1 MSTPGEIKTGDIK
14 RGGFVNKMINTAAD
28 AVLDVSV
35 ASYFGDEYKSL
46 VGIGGGGNDFSGERI
61 AGSIGINTN
70 ASLKYTT
77 NT

>member
-1 MSTPGEIKTGDIK
+1 MYSNGYKD
-14 RGGFVNKMINTAAD
+14 RFVEN
-28 AVLDVSV
+28 LDECRVY
-35 ASYFGDEYKSL
+35 SYKIYNLLEEL
-46 VGIGGGGNDFSGERI
+46 VGGGNDFSGERI